1 MMTRI
6 LPFAALVLAAALI
19 FGYIVPT
26 YKNSIVAT
34 QAQIK
39 SYENALAAAK
49 GFAAKEADLEKQRA
63 SISPENLARL
73 ASFLPDGV
81 NNVQLI
87 LDIDGLAA
95 RSGMTLSN
103 FDIDT
108 KSVSNGTA
116 GSDPTAI
123 ALQSNNPVDSVN
135 LTLETTGTYTEF
147 RTFLTGIQ
155 QSLRPLDIT
164 SITVAPGDKGI
175 YKYSLTVRI
184 YWLH

>member
-63 SISPENLARL
+63 SISPENLAR
-73 ASFLPDGV
+73 
-81 NNVQLI
+81 
-87 LDIDGLAA
+87 
-95 RSGMTLSN
+95 R
-103 FDIDT
+103 
-108 KSVSNGTA
+108 
-116 GSDPTAI
+116 
-123 ALQSNNPVDSVN
+123 
-135 LTLETTGTYTEF
+135 E
-147 RTFLTGIQ
+147 
-155 QSLRPLDIT
+155 
-164 SITVAPGDKGI
+164 
-175 YKYSLTVRI
+175 
-184 YWLH
+184 

>member
-1 MMTRI
+1 
-6 LPFAALVLAAALI
+6 
-19 FGYIVPT
+19 
-26 YKNSIVAT
+26 
-34 QAQIK
+34 
-39 SYENALAAAK
+39 
-49 GFAAKEADLEKQRA
+49 
-63 SISPENLARL
+63 
-73 ASFLPDGV
+73 V